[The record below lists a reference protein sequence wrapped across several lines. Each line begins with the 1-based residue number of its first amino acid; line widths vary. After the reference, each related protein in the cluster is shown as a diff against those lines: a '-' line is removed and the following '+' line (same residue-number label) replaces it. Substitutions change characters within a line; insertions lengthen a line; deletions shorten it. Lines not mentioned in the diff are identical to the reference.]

1 MKAPEITRARSWDV
15 YSVHA
20 LCVKYG
26 FYTFGCNAEF
36 DAMLEYVR
44 THEPTDE
51 AMCRAA
57 IDIFQSS
64 ESGITT
70 LENLLYLLEKEA
82 VVTTFR
88 IGEAAECA

>member
-1 MKAPEITRARSWDV
+1 MKTPAITRSRSWDV

-44 THEPTDE
+44 THEPTDG
-51 AMCRAA
+51 AMYHVAM
-57 IDIFQSS
+57 DITLSS
-64 ESGITT
+64 ASGLTT
-70 LENLLYLLEKEA
+70 IENTMFLLEREA
-82 VVTTFR
+82 VNVTFTVT
-88 IGEAAECA
+88 E

>member
-36 DAMLEYVR
+36 DAMLEYV
-44 THEPTDE
+44 HNNEPTDE
-51 AMCRAA
+51 AMLHVAH
-57 IDIFQSS
+57 DIQMSS
-64 ESGITT
+64 ESGHRI
-70 LENLLYLLEKEA
+70 EEILLLLEREA
-82 VVTTFR
+82 VQTTFTVK
-88 IGEAAECA
+88 ED

>member
-1 MKAPEITRARSWDV
+1 MRAPEITRARSWDV

-44 THEPTDE
+44 THEPTDG
-51 AMCRAA
+51 AMYHVAK
-57 IDIFQSS
+57 DITLSS
-64 ESGITT
+64 ASGLTT
-70 LENLLYLLEKEA
+70 IENTMFLLEREA
-82 VVTTFR
+82 VNVTFTVT
-88 IGEAAECA
+88 